1 MHAASVYSLKSVAYH
16 YRINYR
22 NRSQAGTHAQMGGH
36 VENIT
41 GCLQIQ
47 TNQFPEDFQDTFWK
61 KIPEELYATSHTIT
75 HEIIVILFTQG
86 LPM

>member
-41 GCLQIQ
+41 GCL
-47 TNQFPEDFQDTFWK
+47 
-61 KIPEELYATSHTIT
+61 
-75 HEIIVILFTQG
+75 
-86 LPM
+86 